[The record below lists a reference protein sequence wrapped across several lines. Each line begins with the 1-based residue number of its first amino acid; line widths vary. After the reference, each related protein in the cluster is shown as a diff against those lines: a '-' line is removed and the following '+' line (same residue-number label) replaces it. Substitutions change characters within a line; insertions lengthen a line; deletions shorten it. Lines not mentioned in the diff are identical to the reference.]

1 MSIPSKMPS
10 EQHYRDILKAK
21 IGQRPYNMWL
31 ANTSITINT
40 DSVEI
45 EAQTQLNHDWIQ
57 KRYSAPIEESTK
69 NVFGKDIGI
78 TYSLSKEQKQETQLQ
93 NTNRTT
99 PQIKKITR
107 HKLLSFNN
115 FVVGTCNQLAFSAS
129 KQITHEGGHTI
140 SPLFIHG
147 GNGVGKTHL
156 LQSICK
162 HAAKTTSSKVRYV
175 TAEQFTNEFIQ
186 SSRFGEFD
194 RFRNRYRHLDLLAID
209 DVHFVK
215 NKTKTQEELLHTI
228 DAAGL
233 RGARLVLASDEEP
246 RLIKRLNHALSN
258 RFVAGLVVEI
268 SQPDRETRFNI
279 IDLLTRK
286 LNMDLTPGA
295 INRLANQSVG
305 SVRELKGLITT
316 IHATTALILNNM
328 NDSIG
333 SEIVEKVLRST
344 PTNAINIKF
353 KHILVAT
360 STKSGIS
367 AQELR
372 GESRT
377 ARIVFWRSLT
387 SYLGRELTNLSF
399 PELALAMGRKNHS
412 TIIAACKK
420 ISSRLAQEDSTVKV
434 KNEVF
439 ELRELIDQLMWA
451 IRSLATKSA

>member
-1 MSIPSKMPS
+1 M
-10 EQHYRDILKAK
+10 
-21 IGQRPYNMWL
+21 
-31 ANTSITINT
+31 
-40 DSVEI
+40 
-45 EAQTQLNHDWIQ
+45 
-57 KRYSAPIEESTK
+57 
-69 NVFGKDIGI
+69 
-78 TYSLSKEQKQETQLQ
+78 
-93 NTNRTT
+93 
-99 PQIKKITR
+99 
-107 HKLLSFNN
+107 
-115 FVVGTCNQLAFSAS
+115 
-129 KQITHEGGHTI
+129 
-140 SPLFIHG
+140 
-147 GNGVGKTHL
+147 

-286 LNMDLTPGA
+286 LNMDLTTGA

-420 ISSRLAQEDSTVKV
+420 ISSRLAQEDSTIKV